1 MNPMRGEK
9 NEPNQNSP
17 RNKNGEDGEKEQK
30 KGGRLEGKGP
40 DFYTSSK
47 TEFFVKRSWKA
58 YYLSVL
64 EIKI

>member
-1 MNPMRGEK
+1 MRKMCVWGRTMNPMRGEK

-17 RNKNGEDGEKEQK
+17 RNKDGEDGEKEQK

-47 TEFFVKRSWKA
+47 TEFFVKRS
-58 YYLSVL
+58 
-64 EIKI
+64 